1 MLDLSCNKIKD
12 EGIKILSEVLK
23 VNSSLTCL
31 DLSRNKIKN
40 INVLKKVNFKNLE
53 TLDLENNKI
62 SDIKVFDNKAQI
74 TLKEERGSTPKI
86 IVYFSKIQIAFEISD
101 RAKAIDMANKINRVV
116 TGTNQDLFVKR
127 YLPGTEFIA
136 ETLKG
141 TATKFMSVF
150 NKDNEN

>member
-1 MLDLSCNKIKD
+1 MIDYGLRPNERLIYECPDIVADKGKFRKEKGTLILTDQALIWFIKGAFERVKD
-12 EGIKILSEVLK
+12 TERYPLL
-23 VNSSLTCL
+23 
-31 DLSRNKIKN
+31 
-40 INVLKKVNFKNLE
+40 
-53 TLDLENNKI
+53 
-62 SDIKVFDNKAQI
+62 DIKVFDNKAQI